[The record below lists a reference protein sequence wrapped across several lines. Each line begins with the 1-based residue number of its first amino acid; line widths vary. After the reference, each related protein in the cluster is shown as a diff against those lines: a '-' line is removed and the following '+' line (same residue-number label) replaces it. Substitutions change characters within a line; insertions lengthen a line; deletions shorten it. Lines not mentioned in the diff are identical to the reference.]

1 MAQKTPLITKLGIK
15 PGHRVCFVQAP
26 SHYHDLLG
34 GLPEDV
40 VVEPEL
46 TPSIHFIHYFST
58 ELGQLAV
65 EFQDLKASMDIDGM
79 LWVSWPKKTSK
90 IKSDLNFNRVQELG
104 LMNGLVDCK
113 VCAVDEDWS
122 AVKFVYRLEDR
133 KALRKSGNALAG

>member
-1 MAQKTPLITKLGIK
+1 MPSKTPLIKKLGIK

-26 SHYHDLLG
+26 SHYQDLLG
-34 GLPEDV
+34 DLPEDV
-40 VVEPEL
+40 VEEPTL
-46 TPSIHFIHYFST
+46 APSMNFIHYFST

-79 LWVSWPKKTSK
+79 LWVSWPKKASK
-90 IKSDLNFNRVQELG
+90 IESDLNFGNVQGLG

-122 AVKFVYRLEDR
+122 AIKFVYRLEDR
-133 KALRKSGNALAG
+133 KALRKS